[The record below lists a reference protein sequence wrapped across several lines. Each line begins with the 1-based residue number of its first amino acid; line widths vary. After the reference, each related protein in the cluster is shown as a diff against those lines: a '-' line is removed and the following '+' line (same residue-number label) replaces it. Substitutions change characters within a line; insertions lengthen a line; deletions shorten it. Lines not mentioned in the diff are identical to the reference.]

1 VRVAGAGSGL
11 PLAVHSGD
19 WGFDIEGRPVVRPR
33 PRADWFVVT
42 PGYFEALGVRLVR
55 GRLPAE
61 EDGGSGA
68 PVLFFNESAA
78 RAIFPGEDPVGRRV
92 RLSRTTG
99 PEQPW
104 RAIAGIVSDVRQ
116 RGLETPPRPEMYI
129 PLPQFQHFMDGTQA
143 WSMSVVAKASGPP
156 LALAGAMRRAVRRVD
171 PEVPAADL
179 RAMDEVVGA
188 SLAARRRDAWLIGAF
203 AVLALAVAT
212 VGVHGVTAYHVAQR
226 RREIGLRVALGAG
239 RPDVVRMVLG
249 QGMRLV
255 GAGLLI
261 GLPAAIAATG
271 ALRSLLFAVE
281 PHDASVLAAIAVL
294 LAFVAALA
302 CAVPAVRAARID
314 PAVALRDE

>member
-1 VRVAGAGSGL
+1 VRGAGAGSGL

-42 PGYFEALGVRLVR
+42 PGYFEALGVRPVR
-55 GRLPAE
+55 GRLPA
-61 EDGGSGA
+61 DGDAVPGA
-68 PVLFFNESAA
+68 PVVFFNESAV

-99 PEQPW
+99 AEQPW
-104 RAIAGIVSDVRQ
+104 RTIAGVVADVRQ
-116 RGLETPPRPEMYI
+116 RGLETPPGPEMYI
-129 PLPQFQHFMDGTQA
+129 PLPQFQHFMEGTQA
-143 WSMSVVAKASGPP
+143 WSLSVVVKASGPP
-156 LALAGAMRRAVRRVD
+156 LALAGAVRAALRRVD
-171 PEVPAADL
+171 PEVPAADV

-188 SLAARRRDAWLIGAF
+188 SLAARRRDAWLTGAF
-203 AVLALAVAT
+203 AALALAVAT

-239 RPDVVRMVLG
+239 RRDVVGMVLG
-249 QGMRLV
+249 QGLRLV
-255 GAGLLI
+255 GAGLII
-261 GLPAAIAATG
+261 GLPAAVAATG

-281 PHDASVLAAIAVL
+281 PHDATVLAAIAVL
-294 LAFVAALA
+294 LASVAALA

-314 PAVALRDE
+314 PVVALRDE